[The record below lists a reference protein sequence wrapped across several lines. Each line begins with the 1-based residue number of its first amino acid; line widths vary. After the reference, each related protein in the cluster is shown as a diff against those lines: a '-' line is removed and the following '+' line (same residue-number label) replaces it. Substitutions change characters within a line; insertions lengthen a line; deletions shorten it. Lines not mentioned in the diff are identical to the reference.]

1 MSATTIQRK
10 RRFSDAERAEY
21 RQAKRSEQREQVE
34 RSVRELL
41 TSDGWRRWAETR
53 ATFHSYSF
61 GNCLLIAQQAPQ
73 ATQVAGF
80 RAWQGLGRQVRK
92 GERAIRIMAP
102 MSVKRENVDT
112 GEVERIPF
120 FRAVPVFDVAQTDG
134 EPLPEAPR
142 SPITG
147 DSHER
152 FLALLT
158 AHAESLGYTVGREDL
173 EHARGYCDHKRRR
186 IVLASDVAA
195 ANAQVR
201 VLVHELAHAH
211 GVTYS
216 DYSREQAEVIVETA
230 AVIVCGSLGLDT
242 SGESIPY
249 IAEWGE
255 AGDLDAIRKH
265 AETVDRIART
275 IENACGSEVES

>member
-1 MSATTIQRK
+1 M
-10 RRFSDAERAEY
+10 
-21 RQAKRSEQREQVE
+21 
-34 RSVRELL
+34 
-41 TSDGWRRWAETR
+41 
-53 ATFHSYSF
+53 
-61 GNCLLIAQQAPQ
+61 
-73 ATQVAGF
+73 
-80 RAWQGLGRQVRK
+80 
-92 GERAIRIMAP
+92 
-102 MSVKRENVDT
+102 
-112 GEVERIPF
+112 
-120 FRAVPVFDVAQTDG
+120 
-134 EPLPEAPR
+134 
-142 SPITG
+142 
-147 DSHER
+147 
-152 FLALLT
+152 
-158 AHAESLGYTVGREDL
+158 
-173 EHARGYCDHKRRR
+173 
-186 IVLASDVAA
+186 LASDVAA

-201 VLVHELAHAH
+201 VLVDELADAD